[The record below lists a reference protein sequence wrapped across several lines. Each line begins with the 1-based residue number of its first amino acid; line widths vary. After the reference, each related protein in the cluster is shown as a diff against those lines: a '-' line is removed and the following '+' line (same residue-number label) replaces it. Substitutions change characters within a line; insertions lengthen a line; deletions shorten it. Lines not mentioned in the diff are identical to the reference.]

1 MDINGSVIGSCLV
14 DCQNMLIGAHM
25 YCCVPFL
32 SCLQQLGMR
41 DHLKKK
47 IEGHD
52 EKMKKYKVRH
62 CSGSGNGVCVPVVM
76 CMLLHSSSMGCN
88 MTIKY

>member
-14 DCQNMLIGAHM
+14 DCQNILIGARM
-25 YCCVPFL
+25 YCCIPFL
-32 SCLQQLGMR
+32 SCLQQLGMK

-52 EKMKKYKVRH
+52 EKMKKYKVRY
-62 CSGSGNGVCVPVVM
+62 CSGSGNGVCVCYSIQVLWVV
-76 CMLLHSSSMGCN
+76 
-88 MTIKY
+88 T